1 MVSLEI
7 QRHLAS
13 SQESNSQE
21 AYRQDLNLSLLHF
34 KGQELSASVQKR
46 TRWQAFYCKCF
57 NPSNLYTS
65 RGKAKDFLFLT
76 NIAQLPGVEG
86 FFWYLQHSFCKLQDE
101 KKEEKNK
108 THLPCLPPSGQSL
121 PSLPFEPGGWKPIL
135 AHEIPH
141 LRGVRGDLIRH
152 LVAGSALNMTVAILK
167 LYSRENLP
175 KVVTDT
181 PRRKETSPFPR
192 NKQAFQGEALKSDN
206 VRIPQLQAQV
216 PPKYTQSKALPR
228 PSLHTQGPP
237 AVWATF
243 QCCSEAR

>member
-21 AYRQDLNLSLLHF
+21 AYRQDLNLSLLILKDRSSLPQYRKEPGSKRF
-34 KGQELSASVQKR
+34 IVSASTLAIYIHQGARQCKVLPKCKHCPA
-46 TRWQAFYCKCF
+46 TRCGR
-57 NPSNLYTS
+57 N
-65 RGKAKDFLFLT
+65 
-76 NIAQLPGVEG
+76 
-86 FFWYLQHSFCKLQDE
+86 FWHLQRSFCKLQDE

-141 LRGVRGDLIRH
+141 LRGVHGDLTRH
-152 LVAGSALNMTVAILK
+152 PVAGSALNMTVAILK
-167 LYSRENLP
+167 SYSGENLP

-206 VRIPQLQAQV
+206 VHIPQLQAQV